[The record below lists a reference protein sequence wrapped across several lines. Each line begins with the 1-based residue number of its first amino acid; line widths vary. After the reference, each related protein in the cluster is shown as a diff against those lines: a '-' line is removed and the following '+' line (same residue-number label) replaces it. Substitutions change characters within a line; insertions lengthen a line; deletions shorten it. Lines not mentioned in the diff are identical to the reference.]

1 MSQPLS
7 GQRSHSD
14 VVVELYDRH
23 AAGLFAYCFDQ
34 LGDRETAADA
44 VLAVLTS
51 VPVMRPSR
59 ALLYALARREINR
72 RDVVYFPPLVDF
84 AVDPATAL
92 IERVVRDLRPH
103 QREVLLLSA
112 VCRLAPDELAQVL
125 DVAIDTAGQLIMS
138 ARNRFTQSLKT
149 ALYHARHAEYVPE
162 RIAEIYGAVEVAPIE
177 DVLARLPWQR
187 PPGDLRARLLA
198 LLPQLD
204 PADATRPKTRLP
216 VKQLW
221 PTAPS
226 WPLPLSD
233 PDQTTTTSLIPV
245 VPPER
250 NADGPQ
256 AGEEGPGRTRRGR
269 SRHEATTEPIPRL
282 QGAILAA
289 MEAMT
294 LRPRSRRPQDQGP
307 HSASAGAASAAT
319 APPEP
324 PSTVPDAGRDAEPS
338 PLAAPVVD
346 DVLDD
351 VLDRAPATGTAT
363 PVIDPAPVDPAPP
376 AETAGPD
383 ADAATGPIP
392 AVGAA
397 APADAPPATA
407 GDAPAEPGDAAAPA
421 TGDAGARGDAGPER
435 RTARPRPTHRGR
447 RRRHRRR
454 LLGEHRF
461 DWAWEVGGLLLA
473 IGIALA
479 VFFSIPMMVP

>member
-1 MSQPLS
+1 VSQPLS

-250 NADGPQ
+250 KADGPQ
-256 AGEEGPGRTRRGR
+256 AGEDGPGRSRRGR

-294 LRPRSRRPQDQGP
+294 LRPRSRRPQDEGP
-307 HSASAGAASAAT
+307 QAPEAAGAANAAA
-319 APPEP
+319 APPEA
-324 PSTVPDAGRDAEPS
+324 PSTVPTADADRAAEPA
-338 PLAAPVVD
+338 PLTAPVIDDLLDRAPADGTAAPVVD
-346 DVLDD
+346 P
-351 VLDRAPATGTAT
+351 APA
-363 PVIDPAPVDPAPP
+363 DPAPA

-392 AVGAA
+392 AVGTA
-397 APADAPPATA
+397 APADATPATT

-421 TGDAGARGDAGPER
+421 TDDTVAKDAANTRR

-447 RRRHRRR
+447 RRRNGRR
-454 LLGEHRF
+454 LFGEHRF

-473 IGIALA
+473 LGIALA
-479 VFFSIPMMVP
+479 VFFSIPMMAP

>member
-14 VVVELYDRH
+14 LVVELYDRH

-34 LGDRETAADA
+34 LGDRSNAADA

-59 ALLYALARREINR
+59 ALLYALARREISR

-125 DVAIDTAGQLIMS
+125 DVAIDTASQLIMS
-138 ARNRFTQSLKT
+138 ARNRFAQSLKL

-162 RIAEIYGAVEVAPIE
+162 RIAEIYGALEVAPIE

-204 PADATRPKTRLP
+204 PADATRPKTRIP

-226 WPLPLSD
+226 WPLPLAD

-250 NADGPQ
+250 ESGGPQ
-256 AGEEGPGRTRRGR
+256 AGADDPGRSRRGR

-294 LRPRSRRPQDQGP
+294 RRPRSRRPQDPQAP
-307 HSASAGAASAAT
+307 ASPEAGAANAAAAA
-319 APPEP
+319 APPEAP
-324 PSTVPDAGRDAEPS
+324 PAVPAPGAEPA

-346 DVLDD
+346 DL
-351 VLDRAPATGTAT
+351 LDRAPAAAATA
-363 PVIDPAPVDPAPP
+363 PVIDPAPVDPAP
-376 AETAGPD
+376 AAAAPD
-383 ADAATGPIP
+383 ADPDAATGPIP
-392 AVGAA
+392 TVGTAVPADTGSAVGGDAVAGTAA
-397 APADAPPATA
+397 ADTPGEADPA
-407 GDAPAEPGDAAAPA
+407 AE
-421 TGDAGARGDAGPER
+421 DAGGADPAGTRR
-435 RTARPRPTHRGR
+435 RTARPRVSHRKPR
-447 RRRHRRR
+447 RRRR
-454 LLGEHRF
+454 EYRF
-461 DWAWEVGGLLLA
+461 DWAWEVAGLLVA
-473 IGIALA
+473 IGVALA